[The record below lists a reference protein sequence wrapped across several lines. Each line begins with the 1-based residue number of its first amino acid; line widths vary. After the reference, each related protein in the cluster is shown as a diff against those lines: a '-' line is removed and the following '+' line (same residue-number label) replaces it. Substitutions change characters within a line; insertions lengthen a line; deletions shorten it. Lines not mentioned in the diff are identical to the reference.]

1 MKENNKQIVIYQ
13 APNGAVEVRFD
24 AGKETIFLTQQQ
36 VGALFN
42 VQKAAISKHVKNIFD
57 TGELDKKSTVS
68 ILETVQREGNR
79 KVVRKI
85 EYYNLDAI
93 ISVGYRINSKKA
105 TQFRIWATE
114 TLKQHL
120 LKGYTINKKQISKN
134 YRSFM
139 RAMSNVRVLLPE
151 ELFLN
156 FLSNKL

>member
-1 MKENNKQIVIYQ
+1 MEEKKEIIIYQ
-13 APNGAVEVRFD
+13 SKSGEIEFRGDFKKDTIWGSLNQMADLFD
-24 AGKETIFLTQQQ
+24 VK
-36 VGALFN
+36 
-42 VQKAAISKHVKNIFD
+42 KPAISKHLKNIYKD
-57 TGELDKKSTVS
+57 GELSKKSTVS
-68 ILETVQREGNR
+68 ILETVPREGNR

>member
-1 MKENNKQIVIYQ
+1 MEEKKEIIIYQ
-13 APNGAVEVRFD
+13 SKSGEIEFRGDFKKDTIWGSLNQMADLFD
-24 AGKETIFLTQQQ
+24 VK
-36 VGALFN
+36 
-42 VQKAAISKHVKNIFD
+42 KPAISKHLKNIYKD
-57 TGELDKKSTVS
+57 GELSKKSTVS